1 MQYRLD
7 VCVCVRG
14 EDGGLKFGKYAK
26 NEELC
31 KNTYCSLH
39 TPAGRVPATKCFER
53 DREKPSSFIEL
64 HFCNYF
70 NKVQ

>member
-7 VCVCVRG
+7 VCVCVCVWG

-39 TPAGRVPATKCFER
+39 TLAGCGFQQ
-53 DREKPSSFIEL
+53 PSA
-64 HFCNYF
+64 
-70 NKVQ
+70 